1 MAEETM
7 TLREVARRLALIK
20 NPKARGVDVN
30 KLHGL
35 LRSGELAAGFYA
47 LNGTV
52 WIDIPM
58 GHWETTASNKLR
70 EKIVRDRADPN
81 SGSYKLSPHQFPE
94 QVAAVIDEQAK
105 SNDTANGN
113 LARLCA
119 IVKTAGSRHEVTVRA
134 TVFRN
139 YLQRH
144 EIVENTMA
152 PKGGRNRKEA
162 WRELCSYVAAYLV
175 VHFRDLPGKIP
186 DLEAT
191 SRGILDLAKA
201 DGILPETLPAWG
213 TLKEQIS
220 KALHLLQNPE
230 LNLKK

>member
-1 MAEETM
+1 MPEETM

-20 NPKARGVDVN
+20 NAKARGVDVQ

-47 LNGTV
+47 MNGTV

-70 EKIVRDRADPN
+70 KKIVRNQTDPK

-105 SNDTANGN
+105 SNEPANV
-113 LARLCA
+113 ARLCA

-152 PKGGRNRKEA
+152 PKGGRNPKEG
-162 WRELCSYVAAYLV
+162 WRDVCSYAAAYLV
-175 VHFRDLPGKIP
+175 LHFRDFPGKVP
-186 DLEAT
+186 DLEAA
-191 SRGILDLAKA
+191 SRGILDWAKA
-201 DGILPETLPAWG
+201 DGIVPGTLPGWG
-213 TLKEQIS
+213 TLKEQVS
-220 KALHLLQNPE
+220 KALHLVRNRS
-230 LNLKK
+230 